1 MSSEG
6 DNSLKIRLHSIVQD
20 STIFLSDVI
29 RTFRQSRCRKHND
42 DDDRTF
48 SSVDD
53 HYGGNRK
60 SLSIGSL
67 EDDEIKWP
75 VVANERCGLVSLK
88 IHHKSVLYDCLV
100 LWSINEYVK
109 N

>member
-42 DDDRTF
+42 DDDDRTF

-53 HYGGNRK
+53 HYDGNRK

-75 VVANERCGLVSLK
+75 VVANERCGLVS
-88 IHHKSVLYDCLV
+88 
-100 LWSINEYVK
+100 VK
-109 N
+109 NNISPFCMIV